1 MSATD
6 STTLRLERTYDATPE
21 EVFDAWTN
29 PEVLRRW
36 WMVDEAGRTPEADVD
51 LRVGGSY
58 RLAMEDPGP
67 AGARHT
73 VRGVYREVA
82 RPERLVY
89 TWAWEEDDGS
99 TGHESTVTVS
109 FVEEGD
115 RTTVVVEHA
124 GLPDEAS
131 RERHSEGWQ
140 ACLRILGARMF
151 EGADRVS

>member
-6 STTLRLERTYDATPE
+6 STTLRLERTYDATAE

-36 WMVDEAGRTPEADVD
+36 WMVDEARRTPEADVD

-58 RLAMEDPGP
+58 RLSTRD
-67 AGARHT
+67 AGTGSRLA

-89 TWAWEEDDGS
+89 TWAWEAEDGS

-109 FVEEGD
+109 FVQEGE
-115 RTTVVVEHA
+115 RTTVVVDHT

-131 RERHSEGWQ
+131 RKLHSEGWE

-151 EGADRVS
+151 EGVAQPS

>member
-6 STTLRLERTYDATPE
+6 ATTLRLERTYDATPE

-36 WMVDEAGRTPEADVD
+36 WMVDEARSTPEADVD
-51 LRVGGSY
+51 LRAGGSY
-58 RLAMEDPGP
+58 RLSMENPG
-67 AGARHT
+67 ADSRLT

-89 TWAWEEDDGS
+89 TWAWEAEDGS

-109 FVEEGD
+109 FVGEGA

-124 GLPDEAS
+124 GLPDQAS
-131 RERHSEGWQ
+131 RERHSDGWQ
-140 ACLRILGARMF
+140 ACMRILGV
-151 EGADRVS
+151 RVFTAVGQAS

>member
-6 STTLRLERTYDATPE
+6 STTLRLERTYDATAE

-36 WMVDEAGRTPEADVD
+36 WMVDETRSAPEADVD

-58 RLAMEDPGP
+58 RLSMESPGT
-67 AGARHT
+67 GARST

-89 TWAWEEDDGS
+89 TWAWEEQDGS

-109 FVEEGD
+109 FVQEGE
-115 RTTVVVEHA
+115 RTTVVVDHT

-131 RERHSEGWQ
+131 RERHGEGWQ

-151 EGADRVS
+151 DGVAEPS

>member
-36 WMVDEAGRTPEADVD
+36 WMVDDAGSAPQADVD

-58 RLAMEDPGP
+58 RLSIERR
-67 AGARHT
+67 GADSAHT
-73 VRGVYREVA
+73 VRGTYREIV
-82 RPERLVY
+82 RPQRLVY
-89 TWAWEEDDGS
+89 TWAWEEQDGS
-99 TGHESTVTVS
+99 TGHESMVTVS
-109 FVEEGD
+109 FVPEGE
-115 RTTVVVEHA
+115 RTTVVVDHT

-140 ACLRILGARMF
+140 TCLRILGARMF
-151 EGADRVS
+151 ESVAEPS

>member
-6 STTLRLERTYDATPE
+6 STTLRLERTYDATAE

-36 WMVDEAGRTPEADVD
+36 WMVDETERTPEADVD
-51 LRVGGSY
+51 LRVGGAY
-58 RLAMEDPGP
+58 RLSMESPG
-67 AGARHT
+67 ADSRLT

-82 RPERLVY
+82 RPQRLVY
-89 TWAWEEDDGS
+89 TWAWEEQDGS

-109 FVEEGD
+109 FVQEGE

-124 GLPDEAS
+124 GLPDAAS

-140 ACLRILGARMF
+140 TCLRILGARMF
-151 EGADRVS
+151 DGVGQLS